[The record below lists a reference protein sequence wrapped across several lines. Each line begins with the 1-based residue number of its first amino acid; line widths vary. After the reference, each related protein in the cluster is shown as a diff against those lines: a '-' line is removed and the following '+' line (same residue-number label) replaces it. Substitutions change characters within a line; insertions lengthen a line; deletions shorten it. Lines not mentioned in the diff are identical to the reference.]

1 MLNSQLHKVDL
12 NDLMGLISNGVPEGA
27 QLEYKEALPGNDDE
41 SKKEFLRDVS
51 AMANTA
57 GGDIIYGVR
66 EERPGDDAPAAEI
79 VAITGEDIDSR
90 KLWME
95 NLIRDGI
102 EPRLTGVGIH
112 VVPADGAGSVFIVRV
127 PRSWNGPHVVNF
139 RKHWR
144 FYARNSAGN
153 YQMNVSQVRE
163 AFVLRESLGDK
174 LEAFRNERIKRIKDD
189 PALGQGAKLVLHLQ
203 PFDSTRPDAHI
214 DVWAA
219 TGDYRNLVLGGL
231 ESRSSETRLNF
242 DGLISYYQSKD
253 RTDYV
258 QIFRSGATE
267 EVDADMSRKGEDDK
281 IYINSLDFERTF
293 IRAAGRRLALLKTLG
308 VTSPV
313 MLYLSLLGVK
323 GCRIKLDTSRQR
335 RAYFSLQE
343 ETEQYPIDRD
353 DLLVGGILIENI
365 QEEKLEGTASKELGE
380 NKYVTAARIV
390 RSAIDAVWN
399 AAGCHGSLHYNS
411 DGDWTGGIEAR

>member
-1 MLNSQLHKVDL
+1 MARDQTKAGRQGRMLNSQLHKVDL

-144 FYARNSAGN
+144 LLRPQLRRELPDERLSGPRSLRAQGIAR
-153 YQMNVSQVRE
+153 R
-163 AFVLRESLGDK
+163 
-174 LEAFRNERIKRIKDD
+174 
-189 PALGQGAKLVLHLQ
+189 
-203 PFDSTRPDAHI
+203 
-214 DVWAA
+214 
-219 TGDYRNLVLGGL
+219 
-231 ESRSSETRLNF
+231 
-242 DGLISYYQSKD
+242 
-253 RTDYV
+253 
-258 QIFRSGATE
+258 
-267 EVDADMSRKGEDDK
+267 
-281 IYINSLDFERTF
+281 
-293 IRAAGRRLALLKTLG
+293 
-308 VTSPV
+308 
-313 MLYLSLLGVK
+313 
-323 GCRIKLDTSRQR
+323 
-335 RAYFSLQE
+335 
-343 ETEQYPIDRD
+343 
-353 DLLVGGILIENI
+353 
-365 QEEKLEGTASKELGE
+365 
-380 NKYVTAARIV
+380 
-390 RSAIDAVWN
+390 
-399 AAGCHGSLHYNS
+399 
-411 DGDWTGGIEAR
+411 